1 MPPKQKEIKQ
11 ELNQEEQDLAFS
23 LEELTA
29 DVIGTLAESSSLQ
42 EQSEQPLQIPDWFLQ
57 KYLNN

>member
-57 KYLNN
+57 TYLNN